1 MDIDDFDSS
10 YIETSGETDTDNSTE
25 FNEDEI
31 RRQIQFT
38 ITRYL
43 AQREHGFNEII
54 RKLQQK
60 GYPKD
65 LCLEVLAKYQES
77 ELQSDRRFAEQLV
90 HRRLSKGYGENYILA
105 EGQHKGIS
113 NSVLQLVLEEL
124 DVDWQEQAREAA
136 ESKFGDSKPRDAK
149 EHAKRCNF
157 LRNRGFN
164 AHEVFGVYPFNDFDG

>member
-10 YIETSGETDTDNSTE
+10 YFDIGTNNNTE
-25 FNEDEI
+25 SDADEMRKQI
-31 RRQIQFT
+31 RFA

-54 RKLQQK
+54 KKLQQK

-65 LCLEVLAKYQES
+65 LCQEVLAKYQES
-77 ELQSDRRFAEQLV
+77 DLQSDRRFAEQLV
-90 HRRLSKGYGENYILA
+90 QRRLNKGYGENYILA
-105 EGQHKGIS
+105 EGQHKGI
-113 NSVLQLVLEEL
+113 NNNVLQLVLEEL
-124 DVDWQEQAREAA
+124 DIDWQELARQAA

-164 AHEVFGVYPFNDFDG
+164 ASDVFSIYPFNDFDG